1 MQPGGRRA
9 TDDGWLARHGREV
22 VAVVGLAVLVA
33 SLLAGFLTDDVAFPT
48 IAFCAGAVMLTISSL
63 LPSIGRIKAGPTG
76 IEIDTRQVDQ
86 VEVTAGLAASG
97 QEPNAEV
104 DAADVDD
111 IVGSFRWLAASDAI
125 GRWLRTP
132 PDPLEDCHLHLFLY
146 DGDAGQLV
154 PAFEEDPDR
163 PAESWS
169 PGRGAVGIA
178 WQERELVV
186 VEGSACFDETFGL
199 TPEQQQRYQALAY
212 VVAVPV
218 LNAGGDA
225 IAVLSASTQDLGSPL
240 GAEEGQLAL
249 VALAEYIARV
259 LVDVLKWFT
268 DSTEGEGT

>member
-1 MQPGGRRA
+1 MQPGERQAG
-9 TDDGWLARHGREV
+9 DDGWLARHGREV
-22 VAVVGLAVLVA
+22 VAVVGLGVVVAALVG
-33 SLLAGFLTDDVAFPT
+33 GFLVDDVAFPT
-48 IAFCAGAVMLTISSL
+48 IAFCAGAAMLTIACL
-63 LPSIGRIKAGPTG
+63 LPSIQRIKAGPTG

-97 QEPNAEV
+97 EEPHAEV

-125 GRWLRTP
+125 GRWLRSP
-132 PDPLEDCHLHLFLY
+132 PDALGDCYLHLFLY
-146 DGDAGQLV
+146 DAETQKLV
-154 PAFEEDPDR
+154 AAFEEDPEQ
-163 PAESWS
+163 PTEAWA
-169 PGRGAVGIA
+169 PGKGAVGIA
-178 WQERELVV
+178 WQERELVL

-199 TPEQQQRYQALAY
+199 APEQQRRYQALAY

-225 IAVLSASTQDLGSPL
+225 IGVLSASTEDIGSQL
-240 GAEEGQLAL
+240 GADEGQLAL